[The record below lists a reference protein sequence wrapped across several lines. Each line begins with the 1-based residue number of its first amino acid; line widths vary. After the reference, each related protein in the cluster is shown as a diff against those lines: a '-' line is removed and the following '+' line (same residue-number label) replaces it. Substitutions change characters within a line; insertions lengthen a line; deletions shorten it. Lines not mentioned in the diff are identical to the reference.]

1 MTIAAPDY
9 TVAYGNNYTETKDLD
24 IAEIAKLVR
33 KDIRAAIKKG
43 DLPKIKVSVKISR
56 YSGGQSLDVTVKEA
70 PYEVMRGPTE
80 EELSFGEDWK
90 RLTKET
96 LKVEAIL
103 EAIVKA
109 YNFDGNDLQTD
120 YFHVRFYSHVSHR
133 C

>member
-9 TVAYGNNYTETKDLD
+9 TVAYGNKYEETKNLD
-24 IAEIAKLVR
+24 IKEVAKLVR
-33 KDIRAAIKKG
+33 RDIRAAIKKG

-56 YSGGQSLDVTVKEA
+56 YSGGQSLDATVKEA
-70 PYEVMRGPTE
+70 PYAIMRDPTE

-96 LKVEAIL
+96 LRVEGIL

-109 YNFDGNDLQTD
+109 YNYDGNDIQTD
-120 YFHVRFYSHVSHR
+120 YFNVRFYSHVSHR